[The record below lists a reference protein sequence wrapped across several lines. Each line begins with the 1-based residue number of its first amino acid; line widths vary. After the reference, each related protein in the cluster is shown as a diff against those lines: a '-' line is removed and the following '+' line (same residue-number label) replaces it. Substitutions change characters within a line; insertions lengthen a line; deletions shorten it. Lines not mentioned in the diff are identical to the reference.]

1 MNEFNQLDEMY
12 REIILDHYRS
22 PRNNH
27 PVDQPTKE
35 IESNNPF
42 CGDEI
47 KLQIKMEEGRIKE
60 IGITGRG
67 CAISQA
73 SASLM
78 GETLLGKEIE
88 EASVI
93 YHLFRELLTGEL
105 SEDKI
110 DQLGDSVALE
120 GVKKFPIRVK
130 CAILSWSA
138 MRDMLE
144 E

>member
-1 MNEFNQLDEMY
+1 MNEINQLDEMY
-12 REIILDHYRS
+12 HEIILDHYRS

-27 PVDQPTKE
+27 VISQPTKE

-47 KLQIKMEEGRIKE
+47 KLQLKMEGGIIKD

-78 GETLLGKEIE
+78 GETLLGKQIE

-105 SEDKI
+105 SEDKM

-130 CAILSWSA
+130 CALLSWSA

-144 E
+144 

>member
-1 MNEFNQLDEMY
+1 MNEINQLDEMY
-12 REIILDHYRS
+12 HEIILDHYRS

-27 PVDQPTKE
+27 VISQPTKE

-47 KLQIKMEEGRIKE
+47 KLQLKMEGGIIKD

-78 GETLLGKEIE
+78 GETLLGKQIE

-105 SEDKI
+105 S
-110 DQLGDSVALE
+110 
-120 GVKKFPIRVK
+120 
-130 CAILSWSA
+130 
-138 MRDMLE
+138 
-144 E
+144 